1 MKDFFKRVL
10 TRTCAYFTLI
20 VSIFSLVLLFMYS
33 SGDTALA
40 LEPLRVVLFI
50 PFCICFALANVL
62 FKTESISV
70 ATKWFLHA
78 LLTICGAFFFLLLP
92 ANMTGS
98 QNLVGFV
105 LIAFAYLIFVVFFAL
120 FKKRLKTSAEQDRI
134 LREKSKQYK
143 REKRK

>member
-1 MKDFFKRVL
+1 MSEFIKKALV
-10 TRTCAYFTLI
+10 RTCVYFTVV
-20 VSIFSLVLLFMYS
+20 VSVFSLVLLFMYS

-40 LEPLRVVLFI
+40 LEPLRVILFV
-50 PFCICFALANVL
+50 PFSLCFATANVL
-62 FKTESISV
+62 FKTESISK
-70 ATKWFLHA
+70 ATRWFLHA

-92 ANMTGS
+92 AKMTGS

-105 LIAFAYLIFVVFFAL
+105 LIAIAYLIFVVFFTL
-120 FKKRLKTSAEQDRI
+120 FKKRVKESAAEDRI